1 MTQSVSFRITRTAE
15 DVAQTLNAL
24 SQRLI
29 KLENRLESLELQ
41 LERKSSDADAMPMD
55 EIERLDGVDRL
66 LTDCRDLLLRSEP
79 QWWSNPTLI
88 CARSKTWLPN
98 PSNGW
103 HNLNKATYGSFI
115 HQLLSDS
122 RSDVAQPPKFL
133 RRWSPA

>member
-41 LERKSSDADAMPMD
+41 LERNSSEANAMPTD

-66 LTDCRDLLLRSEP
+66 LTDCKELLLSSEP
-79 QWWSNPTLI
+79 QWV
-88 CARSKTWLPN
+88 
-98 PSNGW
+98 
-103 HNLNKATYGSFI
+103 
-115 HQLLSDS
+115 D
-122 RSDVAQPPKFL
+122 QPISVMSSEQDL
-133 RRWSPA
+133 AA

>member
-41 LERKSSDADAMPMD
+41 LERRSSEVNVMPTD

-79 QWWSNPTLI
+79 QWVDP
-88 CARSKTWLPN
+88 PN
-98 PSNGW
+98 SAMSSEQD
-103 HNLNKATYGSFI
+103 LA
-115 HQLLSDS
+115 
-122 RSDVAQPPKFL
+122 A
-133 RRWSPA
+133 

>member
-41 LERKSSDADAMPMD
+41 LERNSSEANAMPTD

-79 QWWSNPTLI
+79 QWVEQ
-88 CARSKTWLPN
+88 PN
-98 PSNGW
+98 
-103 HNLNKATYGSFI
+103 
-115 HQLLSDS
+115 SDMCS
-122 RSDVAQPPKFL
+122 EQDLA
-133 RRWSPA
+133 A

>member
-41 LERKSSDADAMPMD
+41 LERNSSEANAMPTD

-66 LTDCRDLLLRSEP
+66 LTDCKELLLHSEP
-79 QWWSNPTLI
+79 QWV
-88 CARSKTWLPN
+88 
-98 PSNGW
+98 
-103 HNLNKATYGSFI
+103 
-115 HQLLSDS
+115 D
-122 RSDVAQPPKFL
+122 QPISVMSSEQDL
-133 RRWSPA
+133 AA

>member
-15 DVAQTLNAL
+15 DVAETLNAL

-41 LERKSSDADAMPMD
+41 LERKSSDADAMPTD

-79 QWWSNPTLI
+79 QWVDQ
-88 CARSKTWLPN
+88 
-98 PSNGW
+98 PSSVMSSEQD
-103 HNLNKATYGSFI
+103 LA
-115 HQLLSDS
+115 
-122 RSDVAQPPKFL
+122 A
-133 RRWSPA
+133 

>member
-41 LERKSSDADAMPMD
+41 LERNSSEANAMPTD

-66 LTDCRDLLLRSEP
+66 LTDCKELLLRSEP
-79 QWWSNPTLI
+79 QWVEQ
-88 CARSKTWLPN
+88 
-98 PSNGW
+98 PSSVMSSEQD
-103 HNLNKATYGSFI
+103 LA
-115 HQLLSDS
+115 
-122 RSDVAQPPKFL
+122 A
-133 RRWSPA
+133 

>member
-41 LERKSSDADAMPMD
+41 MDRKSSDADAMPMD

-79 QWWSNPTLI
+79 QWVEQ
-88 CARSKTWLPN
+88 PN
-98 PSNGW
+98 
-103 HNLNKATYGSFI
+103 
-115 HQLLSDS
+115 SDMCS
-122 RSDVAQPPKFL
+122 EQDLA
-133 RRWSPA
+133 A

>member
-41 LERKSSDADAMPMD
+41 LERNSSEANAMPTD

-66 LTDCRDLLLRSEP
+66 LTDCKDLLSSSEP
-79 QWWSNPTLI
+79 QWV
-88 CARSKTWLPN
+88 
-98 PSNGW
+98 
-103 HNLNKATYGSFI
+103 
-115 HQLLSDS
+115 D
-122 RSDVAQPPKFL
+122 QPISVMSSEQDL
-133 RRWSPA
+133 AA

>member
-41 LERKSSDADAMPMD
+41 LERNSSEANAMPTD

-66 LTDCRDLLLRSEP
+66 LTDCKELLLRYEP
-79 QWWSNPTLI
+79 QWV
-88 CARSKTWLPN
+88 
-98 PSNGW
+98 
-103 HNLNKATYGSFI
+103 
-115 HQLLSDS
+115 D
-122 RSDVAQPPKFL
+122 QPISVMSSEQDL
-133 RRWSPA
+133 AA

>member
-41 LERKSSDADAMPMD
+41 LERNSSEVNAMPTD

-79 QWWSNPTLI
+79 QWVEQ
-88 CARSKTWLPN
+88 PN
-98 PSNGW
+98 
-103 HNLNKATYGSFI
+103 
-115 HQLLSDS
+115 SDMCS
-122 RSDVAQPPKFL
+122 EQDLA
-133 RRWSPA
+133 A